1 MLALKARLSLELALS
16 QITLDLSEQTL
27 ITMFN
32 IAHRRFARG

>member
-16 QITLDLSEQTL
+16 QLTLDLSEQTI

-32 IAHRRFARG
+32 IAHSLFARE